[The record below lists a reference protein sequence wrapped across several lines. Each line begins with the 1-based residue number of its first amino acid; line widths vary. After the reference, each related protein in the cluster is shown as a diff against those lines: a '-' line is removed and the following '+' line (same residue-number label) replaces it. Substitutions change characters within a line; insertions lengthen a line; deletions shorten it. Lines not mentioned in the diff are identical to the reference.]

1 MSSKFSN
8 LSTGRPS
15 ASGAAKK
22 AKLMESLKDEAPA
35 EETRRVNFEVAK
47 SKHAK
52 LKVNAAKSGQSIK
65 DFLTAYIDS
74 LPDE

>member
-1 MSSKFSN
+1 MSSKFSS

-15 ASGAAKK
+15 VTSSAK
-22 AKLMESLKDEAPA
+22 AKLMESLKDEEPA
-35 EETRRVNFEVAK
+35 EATRRVNFEVPR

-52 LKVNAAKSGQSIK
+52 LKINAAKNGQSIK
-65 DFLTAYIDS
+65 EFLTAYIDT

>member
-1 MSSKFSN
+1 MSSKFAG

-15 ASGAAKK
+15 VTNAAK
-22 AKLMESLKDEAPA
+22 AKLMESLKDDEPQ
-35 EETRRVNFEVAK
+35 ETTRRVNFEVPK

-52 LKVNAAKSGQSIK
+52 LKVNAARNGQSIK
-65 DFLTAYIDS
+65 EFLTAYIDT